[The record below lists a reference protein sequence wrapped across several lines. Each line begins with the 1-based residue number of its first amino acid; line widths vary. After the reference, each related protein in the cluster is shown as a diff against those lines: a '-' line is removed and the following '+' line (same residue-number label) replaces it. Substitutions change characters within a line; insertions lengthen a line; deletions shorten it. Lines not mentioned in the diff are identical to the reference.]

1 MSILCNQM
9 SLLLLSGFMLLG
21 MAAATSKPSFFSH
34 QDWSAVLSRFV
45 DERGRVNYEALARD
59 RAVFDRYVAEV
70 ENVSPKSAP
79 ALFPTRND
87 ELAYYINAYNALV
100 FKGVL
105 ARGPESKSVWRGL
118 ISGYTFFVRMEIV
131 VGGEK
136 TNLKRLEDRVI
147 REGFTDPRIHAALNC
162 ASVSCPR
169 LPQKAFDAERLDEE
183 LDLAMAEFVGDEK
196 HLQIDHTS
204 QELYLSKI
212 FDWYREDFLDYERR
226 HGNPEPMLINYVN
239 RYREEGARVPQNY
252 NARFMKYDKRINKQ

>member
-1 MSILCNQM
+1 M

-21 MAAATSKPSFFSH
+21 AAVATSKPSFFSH
-34 QDWSAVLSRFV
+34 EDWTTVLSRFV

-59 RAVFDRYVAEV
+59 RAVFDRYLAEL
-70 ENVSPKSAP
+70 EKISPKSNP
-79 ALFPTRND
+79 ALFPSRKH

-118 ISGYTFFVRMEIV
+118 ISGYAFFVRMEIV

-136 TNLKRLEDRVI
+136 TNLKRFEDKVI

-169 LPQKAFDAERLDEE
+169 LPQKAFDAEHLDEE
-183 LDLAMAEFVGDEK
+183 LDAVMAEFLSSEK
-196 HLQIDHTS
+196 HSQLDPAS
-204 QELYLSKI
+204 QELHLSRI
-212 FDWYREDFLDYERR
+212 FDWYQEDFLDYERR
-226 HGNPEPMLINYVN
+226 HGNPEPALIDYVN
-239 RYREEGARVPQNY
+239 RYRGENFRVPRDY
-252 NARFMKYDKRINKQ
+252 RVRFLKYDKRINKQ